1 MPRGDEIIRVEQHQI
16 EQLVAL
22 GLRRYE
28 AIQAVDA
35 GLGSQA
41 VEALAAGSGGT
52 VAAALER
59 AR

>member
-28 AIQAVDA
+28 AIEAVDA
-35 GLGSQA
+35 GLDRQA
-41 VEALAAGSGGT
+41 VESLVTGRGGT
-52 VAAALER
+52 AAAALEG
-59 AR
+59 AH